1 MKKPKNRDFEKK
13 LGKKIF
19 KAAKKPFRLIYW
31 LAGNLTVL
39 KSNKK
44 LGYISKIDDINKLN
58 KIMKYYY
65 KRDELVLYDDNK
77 IEDISFLTSDNVK
90 IKGIKFITNKN
101 SKKWIISSHWFAGE
115 KYLGLIHTKAFIE
128 LGYNILS
135 FDFRN
140 HGDSEQTEVISMGLF
155 ESRDLISA
163 INYLINNNEVE
174 TLGLFGMSMGAY
186 ICNYVA
192 INHKEL
198 LDKAN
203 VKFIISDSTY
213 GSIESLLYKNWKE
226 RLHILINKRLARK
239 IINKTIDLQTLATN
253 HDQKELNLF
262 DMYENQKMIPA
273 NAPILFIHGCNDQIT
288 PHTDSLRLFI
298 NRSIYN
304 SDDELLIYNS
314 CNHCF
319 SFKEHYYQTIY
330 RILMFENKIIKDNNA
345 TKLALDKMGISDEI
359 INNNFNE
366 IKEVSTFYFSKN
378 KNNEF

>member
-1 MKKPKNRDFEKK
+1 MKNKNNESFKK
-13 LGKKIF
+13 RLGRKIF
-19 KAAKKPFRLIYW
+19 KAAKRPFKFIYW
-31 LAGNLTVL
+31 LAGNLTVF

-65 KRDELVLYDDNK
+65 KRDELVLCDDNK
-77 IEDISFLTSDNVK
+77 IQNVSFVTSDNIK
-90 IKGIKFITNKN
+90 IKAIKFITNKD
-101 SKKWIISSHWFAGE
+101 SKKWIISSHWFAGH

-135 FDFRN
+135 FDYRN
-140 HGDSEQTEVISMGLF
+140 HGESDQTEVISMGLF

-163 INYLINNNEVE
+163 INYLITSETVEV
-174 TLGLFGMSMGAY
+174 LGLFGMSMGAY

-192 INHKEL
+192 INNKEL

-213 GSIESLLYKNWKE
+213 GSIESLLYKNWE
-226 RLHILINKRLARK
+226 QRLKFFINRKLARK

-253 HDQKELNLF
+253 HNQEELNLF
-262 DMYENQKMIPA
+262 DMYENKKLVPA
-273 NAPILFIHGCNDQIT
+273 KAASLFIHGCNDQIT
-288 PHTDSLRLFI
+288 SHTDSLRLFI
-298 NRSIYN
+298 NRTIYN
-304 SDDELLIYNS
+304 DNDELVLYNS

-330 RILMFENKIIKDNNA
+330 KILMFENKIIKDDNA
-345 TKLALDKMGISDEI
+345 TKIALNKMNITNEV

-366 IKEVSTFYFSKN
+366 IKEVSTFSFSKN
-378 KNNEF
+378 KNN